1 MRIVNCGY
9 GYTHGAEFEVR
20 RPNGSGDYMLLLLH
34 SPSVHFLGGEYVS
47 DGGSSVIIYKRG
59 TPQIY
64 RGQSELV
71 NDWVHFEPEENEL
84 SLLGELGIPL
94 EQFISLESLGKL
106 SSIVRRMCQE
116 NYSGA
121 KNSEKSSSLY
131 MNLLFYK
138 LSDLMSESSA
148 AGEMSE
154 LYRRL
159 SRQRERIYSDP
170 QSIEGVGDIA
180 RAISVSLSYLQHKW
194 REFFG
199 VTVMHDITAARLEY
213 AKYLL
218 FSTDYGI
225 CAIAKMCGYDNDVH
239 FMRVFKQNT
248 GQTPSEYRRDNA
260 STDGLRDAMKKHN
273 FKEKK

>member
-1 MRIVNCGY
+1 MKIVNCGY

-20 RPNGSGDYMLLLLH
+20 RPHGSGDYMLLLLH
-34 SPSVHFLGGEYVS
+34 SPSVHLLGGQRVL

-59 TPQIY
+59 TPQLY

-71 NDWVHFEPEENEL
+71 NDWVHFEPEEDEL
-84 SLLGELGIPL
+84 SLLDELGIPL
-94 EQFISLESLGKL
+94 ERFITLESLNKL

-116 NYSGA
+116 TYSGA
-121 KNSEKSSSLY
+121 KNSEKSSALY
-131 MNLLFYK
+131 LKLLFYK

-148 AGEMSE
+148 AGEASE

-159 SRQRERIYSDP
+159 SRAREKIYSDP
-170 QSIEGVGDIA
+170 QSVESVGDIA
-180 RAISVSLSYLQHKW
+180 KQVSVSLSYLQHKW

-199 VTVMHDITAARLEY
+199 VTVVRDITSARLEY

-218 FSTDYGI
+218 FSTGYGI
-225 CAIAKMCGYDNDVH
+225 SAVAKMCGYDNDVH

-248 GQTPSEYRRDNA
+248 GQTPSEYRRDNV
-260 STDGLRDAMKKHN
+260 STDGLRAAMKKHN